1 MKRVPPSERLKEEIT
16 ELLRGKMGD
25 DATPTESP
33 MAGFVRQVAR
43 YMLQVSLEDEATAFL
58 GRDHYRRGVR
68 ARAGWRNGYEPKRVQ
83 SEAGVLELAVPQVR
97 ATAEPF
103 RPVLAERLGS
113 RTADFDDLVRG
124 MYVRGLSTQDVS
136 ALYGETV
143 GSRVSKSTVSRIT
156 QRLSQDFEAWRR
168 RDLSELPVVYLFLDG
183 QYHAARQG
191 TDEKEGVLA
200 AYALLEDGRSVL
212 VHLDLGPRESADA
225 WLSFLQDVVAR
236 GLREPLLVILDGAPG
251 LLKAVK
257 RIWPRAYRQRCQ
269 VHKMRNILAK
279 LPRRMQ
285 AAMKR
290 LVHQVFRASS
300 HAVALKR
307 GRDLIA
313 RFRDRYPAALECL
326 ERDLEEC
333 ITYLRFPAI
342 HHVRIRTTNRL
353 ERLNGEGRRRTKVIP
368 RFPSERAC
376 LSLLYASLITAS
388 KHWRGIPMTAAALR
402 QLHHLREAI
411 VSPSKEGAVA

>member
-1 MKRVPPSERLKEEIT
+1 MKRVAPSERLKEEIT
-16 ELLRGKMGD
+16 QLLHGEVA
-25 DATPTESP
+25 DATTTESP
-33 MAGFVRQVAR
+33 MAGFVRQIAR
-43 YMLQVSLEDEATAFL
+43 CMLQVSLEDEATAFL
-58 GRDHYRRGVR
+58 GRGHYRRGVR

>member
-1 MKRVPPSERLKEEIT
+1 MKRVAPSERLKEEIT
-16 ELLRGKMGD
+16 QLLHGEVA
-25 DATPTESP
+25 DATTTESP
-33 MAGFVRQVAR
+33 MAGFVRQIAR
-43 YMLQVSLEDEATAFL
+43 YMLQVSLEDEATVFL
-58 GRDHYRRGVR
+58 GRGHYRRGVR

-83 SEAGVLELAVPQVR
+83 SEAGMLELAVPQVR

-103 RPVLAERLGS
+103 RPVLAERLGP

-156 QRLSQDFEAWRR
+156 QRLSQDFEVWRR
-168 RDLSELPVVYLFLDG
+168 RDLSALPVVYLFLDG

-200 AYALLEDGRSVL
+200 AYALLEDGCSVL

-225 WLSFLQDVVAR
+225 WLSFLQDGVAR

-251 LLKAVK
+251 LLKAVR

-279 LPRRMQ
+279 LPRPMQ

-342 HHVRIRTTNRL
+342 GDALL
-353 ERLNGEGRRRTKVIP
+353 EI
-368 RFPSERAC
+368 
-376 LSLLYASLITAS
+376 
-388 KHWRGIPMTAAALR
+388 AL
-402 QLHHLREAI
+402 
-411 VSPSKEGAVA
+411 

>member
-225 WLSFLQDVVAR
+225 WLSFLQDGVAR

-251 LLKAVK
+251 LVKAVK

-290 LVHQVFRASS
+290 LVQQVFRAPS

-388 KHWRGIPMTAAALR
+388 KHWRGIPMTGPALR
-402 QLHHLREAI
+402 QLHQLREAI
-411 VSPSKEGAVA
+411 ASPATEGAVA

>member
-156 QRLSQDFEAWRR
+156 QRLSQDFEVWRR

-191 TDEKEGVLA
+191 PTRK
-200 AYALLEDGRSVL
+200 
-212 VHLDLGPRESADA
+212 
-225 WLSFLQDVVAR
+225 
-236 GLREPLLVILDGAPG
+236 
-251 LLKAVK
+251 
-257 RIWPRAYRQRCQ
+257 
-269 VHKMRNILAK
+269 
-279 LPRRMQ
+279 
-285 AAMKR
+285 
-290 LVHQVFRASS
+290 
-300 HAVALKR
+300 
-307 GRDLIA
+307 
-313 RFRDRYPAALECL
+313 
-326 ERDLEEC
+326 
-333 ITYLRFPAI
+333 
-342 HHVRIRTTNRL
+342 
-353 ERLNGEGRRRTKVIP
+353 
-368 RFPSERAC
+368 RAC
-376 LSLLYASLITAS
+376 
-388 KHWRGIPMTAAALR
+388 WRPTRCWKTAARCSCIWTSGRANR
-402 QLHHLREAI
+402 PMRGSA
-411 VSPSKEGAVA
+411 S